1 MLSDIQKNII
11 LRAVRIR
18 KGMGEDPEEVLK
30 GYTRLTDEEREAI
43 LEETRNYQ

>member
-18 KGMGEDPEEVLK
+18 EGMGEDPEEVLK
-30 GYTRLTDEEREAI
+30 GYTRLTDEEREDI
-43 LEETRNYQ
+43 LKEIGDC

>member
-18 KGMGEDPEEVLK
+18 ERMGENPEEVLK
-30 GYTRLTDEEREAI
+30 GYTRLTDEEREDI
-43 LEETRNYQ
+43 LKEIGDC